1 MTAVEDLLKK
11 QTQKHQEEA
20 QTLVQ
25 ESGSAVDE
33 ADSTTVQQQ
42 VDAVIASNTIV
53 VFSKS
58 YCPYCRQA
66 KMALRSIS
74 NLDFCV
80 IEMDDGA
87 HDGWQA
93 HVAQVAKASSTPET
107 ANNNTMSVPQIFIHQ
122 QYVGG
127 AEDLADMY
135 VDQRLATLLG
145 RPHLS

>member
-1 MTAVEDLLKK
+1 MTAAEDLLKK
-11 QTQKHQEEA
+11 QAQKHQEEA
-20 QTLVQ
+20 KISVH
-25 ESGSAVDE
+25 V
-33 ADSTTVQQQ
+33 ADSTIVQQQ

-66 KMALRSIS
+66 KMALRSIP

-87 HDGWQA
+87 HDGWQV

-145 RPHLS
+145 RPNLS